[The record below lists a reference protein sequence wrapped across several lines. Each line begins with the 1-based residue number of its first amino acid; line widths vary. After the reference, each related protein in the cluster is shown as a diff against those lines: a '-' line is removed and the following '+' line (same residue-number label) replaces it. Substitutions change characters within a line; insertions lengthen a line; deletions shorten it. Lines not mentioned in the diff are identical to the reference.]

1 MFIIIAVVVVAFV
14 GGYFLLRNTDVA
26 DIGSKDA
33 NVVLVT
39 NFVDSCLEDVTNAGV
54 NYVALQGGYYDKPV
68 LSNYY
73 LFHNVPYYWSNIKG
87 VDVEVPSLNIIEG
100 ELARYINN
108 YLPPCLENLDSNVII
123 EIGDA
128 DSSVSILDKAVRVNL
143 DYPIKVQTG
152 DKTTEIKKF
161 SLEISSS
168 LKSAHGF
175 ANQIIGEQMK
185 NPNSVPVSYLAD
197 ISTEND
203 FTFETINLD
212 DNTVLY
218 SLLLN
223 EGTENSLTYNFVSE
237 YNWKVEEVSEI

>member
-1 MFIIIAVVVVAFV
+1 MFIIIAVIVVAFI
-14 GGYFLLRNTDVA
+14 GGYFLLKNTDVA
-26 DIGSKDA
+26 DIDSKDA
-33 NVVLVT
+33 NVVLVS
-39 NFVDSCLEDVTNAGV
+39 NFVDSCLEDVTRAGV

-73 LFHNVPYYWSNIKG
+73 LFHNVPYYWSNKDG
-87 VDVEVPSLNIIEG
+87 SDVEVPSLNIIEG
-100 ELARYINN
+100 ELAKYIND
-108 YLPPCLENLDSNVII
+108 YLPSCLENLDSNAVV

-128 DSSVSILDKAVRVNL
+128 DSSVSIINKAIKVNL
-143 DYPIKVQTG
+143 NYPIKIQTE

-161 SLEISSS
+161 SLEVNLP

-175 ANQIIGEQMK
+175 AVKIIEEQKK
-185 NPNSVPVSYLAD
+185 NPNSVPASYLAD
-197 ISTEND
+197 TAIENS

-237 YNWKVEEVSEI
+237 YNWKVEEETEI